1 MKQKEIWIYK
11 IKDADM
17 KENDI
22 KWFIDRI
29 YENINLSEY
38 FFKSDIQ
45 KIKDEKGKKRLKKM
59 YPIKS
64 YKALDWVNSLNE
76 QEQENIEILI
86 KNYTCDTC
94 RYFFRLLEE
103 GEVSYD
109 IGRINFE
116 LKAINDTTGKETI
129 LISADENDDIDND
142 FEGLV
147 LDKCIETEE
156 DNN

>member
-45 KIKDEKGKKRLKKM
+45 KIKDEKGKKDLKKCT
-59 YPIKS
+59 PLNHIKH
-64 YKALDWVNSLNE
+64 
-76 QEQENIEILI
+76 
-86 KNYTCDTC
+86 
-94 RYFFRLLEE
+94 
-103 GEVSYD
+103 
-109 IGRINFE
+109 
-116 LKAINDTTGKETI
+116 
-129 LISADENDDIDND
+129 
-142 FEGLV
+142 
-147 LDKCIETEE
+147 
-156 DNN
+156 

>member
-1 MKQKEIWIYK
+1 
-11 IKDADM
+11 
-17 KENDI
+17 
-22 KWFIDRI
+22 
-29 YENINLSEY
+29 
-38 FFKSDIQ
+38 
-45 KIKDEKGKKRLKKM
+45 M

-129 LISADENDDIDND
+129 LISSDENNDIDND
-142 FEGLV
+142 FEGLI